1 MKNIL
6 IAVTLSMLL
15 AACGDSG
22 VRVGDAGNTSGGNT
36 GNTTVGDSNAGGNT
50 GTTTGATTGNNGGN
64 NGGNNDNNGGGDNPG
79 NTTGNNTGGQT
90 GDNTDTGTGDANTFN
105 AAANL
110 DPQDIDAARFLM
122 QATFGPSQKSIDE
135 FRAFASKSAWIDA
148 QMNLPV
154 SLTQPY
160 TRANSNGSNR
170 VPRHTPWWN
179 NVTDEPDQLR
189 QRVAFALSQIFVV
202 SDLDYT
208 LGNAQYGMSDYYDML
223 SRNAFGN
230 YRNLLE
236 DVTLHPVMGVYLS
249 MVRNEKAN
257 AAEKIRP
264 DENYAREVL
273 QLFSIGLFNLNNRG
287 EIINPGNPQP
297 TYSQNTVEEFARVF
311 TGWEF
316 PVSRYWGDTA
326 LTDEAFVGRMVPDGN
341 YHDYG
346 AKTLLNG
353 QVIPAGLSVQDDM
366 KAALDNI
373 FLHPNVGP
381 FISKQLIQRLTTSN
395 PSPEYVE
402 RVAQVFNNNGN
413 GERGNLGAV
422 VKAILLDVEAQQ
434 GINVN
439 PNFGKIREP
448 NIKLAHY
455 WRALEAY
462 TGPEA
467 NGVHNTAD
475 FTLDA
480 LDEMG
485 GQAVMR
491 SKSVFNFYLPDN
503 PLAPGDSLI
512 SPEMQ
517 NMSEAY
523 IAATHNNYHHLVYRF
538 HNRADLTDDNPAVTI
553 TNLEPLAD
561 LSANPNDL
569 LDWYNLMFF
578 AGTMPDSM
586 REQLR
591 IHMLRLNN
599 NDYGRFARAQDTLFM
614 IMVSPAFNIQY

>member
-6 IAVTLSMLL
+6 IAVTLSTLL

-22 VRVGDAGNTSGGNT
+22 VRVGDAANTSGGNT
-36 GNTTVGDSNAGGNT
+36 GNTTVGDSNVGGNT
-50 GTTTGATTGNNGGN
+50 GTTTGTTTGNNGGN
-64 NGGNNDNNGGGDNPG
+64 NDNGGGDTTG

-90 GDNTDTGTGDANTFN
+90 GGNTDTGTGDANTFN

-135 FRAFASKSAWIDA
+135 FRAFSSKSAWIDA

-353 QVIPAGLSVQDDM
+353 QVIPAGLSVQDDI

-439 PNFGKIREP
+439 PDFGKIREP

-455 WRALEAY
+455 WRTLEAY

-561 LSANPNDL
+561 LSANPGDL

>member
-1 MKNIL
+1 
-6 IAVTLSMLL
+6 
-15 AACGDSG
+15 
-22 VRVGDAGNTSGGNT
+22 
-36 GNTTVGDSNAGGNT
+36 
-50 GTTTGATTGNNGGN
+50 
-64 NGGNNDNNGGGDNPG
+64 
-79 NTTGNNTGGQT
+79 
-90 GDNTDTGTGDANTFN
+90 
-105 AAANL
+105 
-110 DPQDIDAARFLM
+110 
-122 QATFGPSQKSIDE
+122 
-135 FRAFASKSAWIDA
+135 
-148 QMNLPV
+148 
-154 SLTQPY
+154 
-160 TRANSNGSNR
+160 
-170 VPRHTPWWN
+170 
-179 NVTDEPDQLR
+179 
-189 QRVAFALSQIFVV
+189 
-202 SDLDYT
+202 
-208 LGNAQYGMSDYYDML
+208 
-223 SRNAFGN
+223 
-230 YRNLLE
+230 
-236 DVTLHPVMGVYLS
+236 
-249 MVRNEKAN
+249 
-257 AAEKIRP
+257 
-264 DENYAREVL
+264 
-273 QLFSIGLFNLNNRG
+273 
-287 EIINPGNPQP
+287 
-297 TYSQNTVEEFARVF
+297 
-311 TGWEF
+311 
-316 PVSRYWGDTA
+316 
-326 LTDEAFVGRMVPDGN
+326 MVPDGN

-353 QVIPAGLSVQDDM
+353 QVVPAGLSVQDDM
-366 KAALDNI
+366 NAALDNI

-434 GINVN
+434 GTNAN

-475 FTLDA
+475 FTLDS

-503 PLAPGDSLI
+503 PLTPGDTLI

-538 HNRADLTDDNPAVTI
+538 HNRADLSDDNPAVTI
-553 TNLEPLAD
+553 TDLEALAD
-561 LSANPNDL
+561 LAANPDDL

-578 AGTMPDSM
+578 AGTMPDAM

-591 IHMLRLNN
+591 IHMLRLTN
-599 NDYGRFARAQDTLFM
+599 NDSGRFARAQDTLFM

>member
-50 GTTTGATTGNNGGN
+50 GTTTGATTGN

>member
-1 MKNIL
+1 
-6 IAVTLSMLL
+6 MLL